1 MEWKSNIEHEWCADE
16 LEEMIINYIRAG
28 FWSNDKIL
36 KECEQYIK
44 DFYRNE
50 WENITGDD
58 MLEIIKEL
66 CKEFEHTG
74 SQENFLKL
82 ELSCELIKNS

>member
-1 MEWKSNIEHEWCADE
+1 
-16 LEEMIINYIRAG
+16 
-28 FWSNDKIL
+28 
-36 KECEQYIK
+36 
-44 DFYRNE
+44 
-50 WENITGDD
+50 